1 MARKLQCQPSIVS
14 VIHHDVGQD
23 RSISIELFLRSL
35 KRVPS
40 KSFSQL
46 RAPMRQ
52 GLSPSVESQPDKV
65 TTSSGAPL
73 LFADEIPKVQ
83 PSCEQNCDI
92 VIPSQVSGDL
102 EHAAAQPR
110 FDEGYTVECSL
121 ADIPDCQSQGD
132 LSRDLDQITCP
143 SEGRLPKAIVTYS
156 KHNKRS
162 RRPPIIDEPPP
173 REPGESPRRR
183 VPVNELVLVD
193 NTEESVIPRIS
204 KPDKSNQQQTP
215 ARKPLHDTRHNIR
228 LSKGTSIDPTEFK
241 FPPRTPSAVKPVTW
255 RLGSGFKRL
264 RKRAE
269 EKKKKKKKKK
279 KKTMISPL
287 QDTRGWDNLDKS
299 VRQNPVMSNNNA
311 SSIPRIDALGQLVI
325 APSFEDTD
333 EEARYPE
340 PSTIMVSTNALRA

>member
-46 RAPMRQ
+46 RTPKRQ
-52 GLSPSVESQPDKV
+52 PLSPSVELQPDKP

-73 LFADEIPKVQ
+73 LFADELPKVQ
-83 PSCEQNCDI
+83 QSCEQNSDR
-92 VIPSQVSGDL
+92 VIPPQVSGDL
-102 EHAAAQPR
+102 EHAVTQQR
-110 FDEGYTVECSL
+110 FDESYTAECLL

-132 LSRDLDQITCP
+132 SSRDLDQITCP

-156 KHNKRS
+156 KRNKRS
-162 RRPPIIDEPPP
+162 RPPPIIEEEPPP
-173 REPGESPRRR
+173 REPGESPRRP

-193 NTEESVIPRIS
+193 NTEKSVIPRIS

-241 FPPRTPSAVKPVTW
+241 FPPRTPSTVKPVTW

-264 RKRAE
+264 QKGAE
-269 EKKKKKKKKK
+269 EKK

-287 QDTRGWDNLDKS
+287 QDTRGRDNLDK
-299 VRQNPVMSNNNA
+299 R
-311 SSIPRIDALGQLVI
+311 
-325 APSFEDTD
+325 
-333 EEARYPE
+333 
-340 PSTIMVSTNALRA
+340 